1 MSFRLH
7 GLEPIAP
14 EGTEFVASIFDW
26 HPLAKFCC
34 TNWPGI
40 TARLRPLELEPDS
53 PVADP
58 EPEGPHS
65 VTVFWYTHDG
75 YWLSAVDALALADA
89 IDASIAS
96 GAAAR
101 YLALHLNDLHKAL
114 EHITA
119 ATEALGGTRLGNG
132 AGLTLDLLRQFSA
145 FARTSGGFA
154 IL

>member
-1 MSFRLH
+1 
-7 GLEPIAP
+7 
-14 EGTEFVASIFDW
+14 
-26 HPLAKFCC
+26 
-34 TNWPGI
+34 
-40 TARLRPLELEPDS
+40 
-53 PVADP
+53 
-58 EPEGPHS
+58 
-65 VTVFWYTHDG
+65 VTVFWYTNDG

-114 EHITA
+114 EQITA
-119 ATEALGGTRLGNG
+119 AMEAQGGTPLGNG
-132 AGLTLDLLRQFSA
+132 AGLTSDLLRQFSA